1 MSRTRPDSGFSE
13 NASPPCGTRDADSED
28 VGRPAGRTLEDIDRD
43 EEGFFL
49 DPADWHAGLVE
60 PLASECGIEM
70 SDEHRLVVD
79 FVRAHFEQYESVPEA
94 RVLLRYLGER
104 LGPQRATRRHL
115 YTLFPY
121 GYGQQACKI
130 AGMRK
135 PRKLMLDV

>member
-13 NASPPCGTRDADSED
+13 NASPPCGTRGAYED
-28 VGRPAGRTLEDIDRD
+28 VGRPAGRTLEDIDRE

-94 RVLLRYLGER
+94 RVLLRCVVDECANLLQGTAGRIVELGRIVGFFMQQER
-104 LGPQRATRRHL
+104 NAD
-115 YTLFPY
+115 F
-121 GYGQQACKI
+121 
-130 AGMRK
+130 
-135 PRKLMLDV
+135 